1 MREWK
6 PVITSARSCCRC
18 SNRAPCS
25 SCRGTRLRRAAQQP
39 PGAVLRTRN
48 AASYLGS
55 CYRGI
60 NRIQNRVTPSIA
72 VMSPH
77 FADDVIALFVA
88 AAEARGCVG
97 LRSGP
102 PRAVLRTRNA
112 ASYLGSCYRGINRI
126 QNREIPSIAVMSPLF
141 TNDVIALFVAAA
153 EARGCV
159 GLRCGPRGRS
169 CGHATQP
176 RTSAAATGELTGFRI
191 GRYLQSP
198 S

>member
-102 PRAVLRTRNA
+102 
-112 ASYLGSCYRGINRI
+112 
-126 QNREIPSIAVMSPLF
+126 
-141 TNDVIALFVAAA
+141 
-153 EARGCV
+153 
-159 GLRCGPRGRS
+159 RGRS

-176 RTSAAATGELTGFRI
+176 RASAAAAKEKASVRIQQSATPMARHPAAGELRHDHALRHQPI
-191 GRYLQSP
+191 AIARHHP
-198 S
+198 SRLLGHQHHL